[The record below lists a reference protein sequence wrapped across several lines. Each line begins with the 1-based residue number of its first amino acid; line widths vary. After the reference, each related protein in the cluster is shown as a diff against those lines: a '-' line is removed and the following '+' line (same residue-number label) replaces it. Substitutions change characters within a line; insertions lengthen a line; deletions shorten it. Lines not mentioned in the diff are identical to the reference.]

1 MSTTASTPTSLARGE
16 GEQLEGAEGVG
27 KLLEEIVDGDK
38 AAQQDP
44 VDILVCKLYKLGSE
58 RFSKE
63 MFFALID

>member
-44 VDILVCKLYKLGSE
+44 VDILVCNLYKLLFLS
-58 RFSKE
+58 
-63 MFFALID
+63 